1 MGTTPGIEL
10 RFDDLESFLEGALK
24 DVRVARLAATR
35 GLYTPAL
42 RMLEATKFTVEV
54 IGDKLQSLQRKL
66 ARYREGVAPR
76 PEE

>member
-1 MGTTPGIEL
+1 MGTTPSIEL
-10 RFDDLESFLEGALK
+10 RFDDLESFLAGALK
-24 DVRVARLAATR
+24 DVQAARLAATR

-42 RMLEATKFTVEV
+42 RLLEGTKFTVEA
-54 IGDKLQSLQRKL
+54 IEDKLQSLQRRL